1 MHICQRHILISIEIY
16 CKWAFLSC
24 LLFLTNQTFPDK
36 SKVNLRIKC
45 KVLPRVVH
53 FEVVY
58 SRKGRLWMQVVDTFN
73 GDFQTCLNGSLDNSF
88 ASLMLCYCFRRML
101 HTKYLAAAG
110 GNGRHVC
117 SFNTF
122 FISALFCDF
131 YSQRCGM
138 AQKFLHSLLFIRVTA
153 TVAVKRSS
161 LANYFYFLGNML
173 HRKKACRCHSQKY
186 LQ

>member
-1 MHICQRHILISIEIY
+1 MLV
-16 CKWAFLSC
+16 
-24 LLFLTNQTFPDK
+24 
-36 SKVNLRIKC
+36 VNTL
-45 KVLPRVVH
+45 
-53 FEVVY
+53 
-58 SRKGRLWMQVVDTFN
+58 N

-88 ASLMLCYCFRRML
+88 ASLMLCYRRML
-101 HTKYLAAAG
+101 HTKYFGAAAG

-117 SFNTF
+117 SQFNTF

-173 HRKKACRCHSQKY
+173 HSRKKPCRPRCHSQKY